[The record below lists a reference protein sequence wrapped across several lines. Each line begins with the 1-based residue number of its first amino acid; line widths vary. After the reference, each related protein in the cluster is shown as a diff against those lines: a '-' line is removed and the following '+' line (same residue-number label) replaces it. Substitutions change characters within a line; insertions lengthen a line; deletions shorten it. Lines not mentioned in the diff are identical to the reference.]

1 MPWLFGRGLRERLLQ
16 LLNSNGPLQTIQ
28 VVRALTR
35 DEKKVYRA
43 LKHFLAM
50 GIVTKYGRTG
60 HRFYWTLD
68 QRFAAYRELRSL
80 LNSFARI
87 LPPVVLLAPR
97 RRLGSAG
104 RRRRCIGSEIDGLF
118 GSATRTRILLAV
130 VALPNPS
137 LREISGLAC
146 VRYESVVYAVNRFES
161 DGILK
166 TTASGRDRRVFLDEH
181 FVLVMSLKC
190 LLKRIASQL
199 SVR

>member
-28 VVRALTR
+28 IVRALTG
-35 DEKKVYRA
+35 DEKKIHRA

-50 GIVTKYGRTG
+50 GIVTKYGRAR

-68 QRFAAYRELRSL
+68 QRFVAYRELRTL
-80 LNSFARI
+80 LSSFAR
-87 LPPVVLLAPR
+87 LLSPVVLFAPG

-104 RRRRCIGSEIDGLF
+104 RRRRGIGSEIDGLF
-118 GSATRTRILLAV
+118 GSATRTRVLLGV

-137 LREISGLAC
+137 LREISRLAC
-146 VRYESVVYAVNRFES
+146 VRYESVVYAVNRFEA

-166 TTASGRDRRVFLDEH
+166 TVADGRDRRVLLDER
-181 FVLVMSLKC
+181 FALVDSLRC
-190 LLKRIASQL
+190 LLVRIVRQL
-199 SVR
+199 DG